1 MIGCRLIWPQDS
13 SVRITVCESKN
24 FVFYSSDALICYRVR
39 CTSAA
44 PWFVILFTF
53 RTRAEVLRF
62 FKPKELPISTFQ
74 DGGVARAPMSSQICH
89 QRSQVLLEATARV
102 HSALRF
108 TNCRI
113 ILRLLSDTLSLPET
127 KFAFCWCDCPAWMV
141 DLKTIVVNT
150 HRLEHLLS
158 SLNIFVGCFS
168 VLVNLASQSSIL

>member
-1 MIGCRLIWPQDS
+1 MLTHMIGCRLIRLQDS

-44 PWFVILFTF
+44 PWFVILFPF

-74 DGGVARAPMSSQICH
+74 DGGVARAPMSSQICR
-89 QRSQVLLEATARV
+89 QRSLEATARV
-102 HSALRF
+102 HSAPRF

-127 KFAFCWCDCPAWMV
+127 KLHFADVIALGGWW
-141 DLKTIVVNT
+141 T
-150 HRLEHLLS
+150 
-158 SLNIFVGCFS
+158 
-168 VLVNLASQSSIL
+168 